1 MEQFSFSGVVLLAE
15 MWVKGMMVNT
25 ILGLIWVFYEYS
37 FVEHTPVYSG
47 LDLWLGVQGHIK
59 EADRAAQILQHL
71 LMPWL
76 WSFFSKTKITLI
88 AIKKQAPD
96 MPWGFSLIIFFFFGL
111 MKKEALAGT
120 QGRCIIQHWWS

>member
-1 MEQFSFSGVVLLAE
+1 MEQFSFSGVVFLAE

-37 FVEHTPVYSG
+37 FVEHTLVYSG

-59 EADRAAQILQHL
+59 EADSAAQILQHL

-76 WSFFSKTKITLI
+76 WSFFSKTENYINKY
-88 AIKKQAPD
+88 KNQAPD
-96 MPWGFSLIIFFFFGL
+96 IPWAFSLIFFFF
-111 MKKEALAGT
+111 
-120 QGRCIIQHWWS
+120 WSYE